1 MSKLACETKFEFILQ
16 FEKILGEMKN
26 KNSETYGRN
35 IQFLSVEPIEAIR
48 PILKKFFP
56 SDSALIDTL
65 VRKDIDL
72 MLMRIL
78 RSEVVGLQADGEKL
92 VRKARDIVAK
102 FGFLPPV
109 AFFFDYNGA
118 ELYESMLETIYRILR
133 KHGKPQGLSEIWH
146 RFSAPLIASYELK
159 NIFTKDLLFKI
170 RQRLKNYLEKD
181 KRFYI
186 DARSPKKLYIGLAEW
201 DNSFD
206 LYEK

>member
-1 MSKLACETKFEFILQ
+1 MACETKFEFILQ
-16 FEKILGEMKN
+16 FEKILGEMKS

-35 IQFLSVEPIEAIR
+35 IQFLSVEPIEAVR

-78 RSEVVGLQADGEKL
+78 RTEVLGLQNDGEKL
-92 VRKARDIVAK
+92 VRKARDIVSK

-109 AFFFDYNGA
+109 AFFYDYNGA
-118 ELYESMLETIYRILR
+118 ELYESMLETIYRIL
-133 KHGKPQGLSEIWH
+133 KKSGKPQSLSEIWH
-146 RFSAPLIASYELK
+146 RFSAPLIASFELK
-159 NIFTKDLLFKI
+159 NVFNKELLFKI

-181 KRFYI
+181 KRFFI

-201 DNSFD
+201 EKTFD
-206 LYEK
+206 FYNE